1 MKIKKELKSDFSKN
15 FLTLLTGTTIAQ
27 ALPIA
32 FSPILARIYTPED
45 FGLSAIFFAIIA
57 IISVFSTGKYELA
70 IIIPVKKEDAINIF
84 FLGFILL
91 SIISLISLVIII
103 IFNSHI
109 TQIIGIEEIS
119 QWLYFIPFA
128 VFLTGIFNLLNFYNT
143 RLKKYKDISK
153 SLVIKSFIS
162 SVTQLTIGF
171 LRDGVLG
178 LIVGQLFSQFFANLK
193 LAKNIFNDK
202 ELIKKVSKNK
212 IISLAIKYKKFLKFS
227 TIASFLNTSSQ
238 QIISV
243 LIPTF
248 FNTATLGFYAMGQ
261 RVLSIPTTIIGTS
274 IGQVFLQEAQDEK
287 MKTGFSRFIFLST
300 LRKLLLIGIPMFIFI
315 FIFIEDLFVFVF
327 GENWAFSGLYAKI
340 LVPLFFFRFISSAL
354 SPVLIVFEKQKS
366 ELLINTILF
375 LSSIIVINIF
385 DDFIGFLQMFTLVM
399 SLNYT
404 LFLVYYYYLSSRKN

>member
-1 MKIKKELKSDFSKN
+1 MKIKSELKSGFSKN

-70 IIIPVKKEDAINIF
+70 IIIPVKKEDALNIF
-84 FLGFILL
+84 FLGIIFL
-91 SIISLISLVIII
+91 SIISLISLGIII

-109 TQIIGIEEIS
+109 VQIIGTEEIS

-128 VFLTGIFNLLNFYNT
+128 VFLTGFFNLLNFYNI

-162 SVTQLTIGF
+162 SFTQLTIGF
-171 LRDGVLG
+171 LKEGVLG
-178 LIVGQLFSQFFANLK
+178 LIVGQLFSQLFANLK

-202 ELIKKVSKNK
+202 ELIKKVSKKK

-261 RVLSIPTTIIGTS
+261 RVLSIPTTVIGTS

-287 MKTGFSRFIFLST
+287 IETGFSRSIFLQT
-300 LRKLLLIGIPMFIFI
+300 LRKLVLIGIPIFIFI
-315 FIFIEDLFVFVF
+315 FIFIEDLFIFVF
-327 GENWAFSGLYAKI
+327 GENWAFSGLYAKT

-375 LSSIIVINIF
+375 LSSIILISVF
-385 DDFIGFLQMFTLVM
+385 EDFMDFLQIFTLIM

-404 LFLVYYYYLSSRKN
+404 LFLGYYYYLSSGNN